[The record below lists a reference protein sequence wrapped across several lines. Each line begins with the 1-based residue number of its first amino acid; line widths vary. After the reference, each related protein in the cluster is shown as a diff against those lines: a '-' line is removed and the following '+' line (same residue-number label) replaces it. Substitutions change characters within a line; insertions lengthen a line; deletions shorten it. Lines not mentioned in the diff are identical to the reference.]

1 MKTTKKG
8 FTLIELI
15 VVIAIIGVLAAIL
28 VPTMLGY
35 VKKSK
40 ISSANSA
47 ASSVYKAINSA
58 LTELDEEGVDVG
70 GLWILDWDGHKW
82 GAESKL
88 STASEGNLGHS
99 DTIGTD
105 KPFDRKVSN
114 FFEDI
119 TKEKAG
125 CAAIKGGSCIA
136 VAVCGDTTYTGTY
149 PGGIVNTDSYE
160 LYSDAPATAL
170 RDAVCVA
177 SGEFKASDCYTITK
191 KKATS
196 VDNSAKITNE
206 DLKVVAGSTSTKVKS
221 KPSTWK
227 KNATT

>member
-1 MKTTKKG
+1 MKTTKKKG

-70 GLWILDWDGHKW
+70 GLWILEYDGAA
-82 GAESKL
+82 GAWK
-88 STASEGNLGHS
+88 STTSTTNDIAAN
-99 DTIGTD
+99 IGSG
-105 KPFDRKVSN
+105 KRFDAKVSN

-119 TKEKAG
+119 KKVKG
-125 CAAIKGGSCIA
+125 GKAAIKGGSCIA
-136 VAVCGDTTYTGTY
+136 LSIKTDTTYTGTY
-149 PGGIVNTDSYE
+149 PGGIVTSDTYE
-160 LYSDAPATAL
+160 AYSDTNYTDAL
-170 RDAVCVA
+170 VDAI
-177 SGEFKASDCYTITK
+177 KA
-191 KKATS
+191 A
-196 VDNSAKITNE
+196 
-206 DLKVVAGSTSTKVKS
+206 AGCKS
-221 KPSTWK
+221 KGKADGTKGTAARMTFDSASETANYVGDYSTLGSGVGTNGK
-227 KNATT
+227 KTAAATP

>member
-58 LTELDEEGVDVG
+58 LTELDEEGIDVG
-70 GLWILDWDGHKW
+70 GLWLLDWDGKKW
-82 GAESKL
+82 GAAASLGDPSKPDVLGNGEVIGES
-88 STASEGNLGHS
+88 
-99 DTIGTD
+99 

-119 TKEKAG
+119 KKEKAAG
-125 CAAIKGGSCIA
+125 AAVKGGSCVA

-160 LYSDAPATAL
+160 IYSDAPATAL
-170 RDAVCVA
+170 ADAVAVA
-177 SGEFKASDCYTITK
+177 SGEAKAQDCYKIES
-191 KKATS
+191 KKA
-196 VDNSAKITNE
+196 VHQDVSAKVTNE
-206 DLKVVAGSTSTKVKS
+206 DYALLFGQSGTKITS
-221 KPSTWK
+221 KPSTWTK
-227 KNATT
+227 